1 MEAVIEMNENIC
13 SKNVHVFSV
22 KDKRD
27 KLNYRWQVILRQTSS
42 LTDDLLFWQQCVH
55 ECVHGHLKEC
65 YLGTVQNYLELSI
78 SAAGMEQCTRGAV
91 YVFVWVCEC
100 VCVCGGGLGF
110 GVCKMKWGLKLIWR
124 KKARKRECTDKVK
137 TCTFYCRCSK
147 NTLYYRWDFKF
158 YAR

>member
-78 SAAGMEQCTRGAV
+78 SAAWYGTVHQRSSV
-91 YVFVWVCEC
+91 C
-100 VCVCGGGLGF
+100 VCV
-110 GVCKMKWGLKLIWR
+110 GVWMCVCVFVRDRETEKEKETGSSSSLAQRWQYVPAGEWEEQVMKTGRLSTI
-124 KKARKRECTDKVK
+124 RELFLTK
-137 TCTFYCRCSK
+137 CS
-147 NTLYYRWDFKF
+147 
-158 YAR
+158 